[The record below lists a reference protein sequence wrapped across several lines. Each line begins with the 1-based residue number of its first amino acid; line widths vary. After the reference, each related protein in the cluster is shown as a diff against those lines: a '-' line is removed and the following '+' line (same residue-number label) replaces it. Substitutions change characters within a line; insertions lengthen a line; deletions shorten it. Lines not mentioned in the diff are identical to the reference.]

1 MSVIQHNYPRAID
14 FSQRDSLKQI
24 LVDSPVLTSYEVS
37 WDTIHFL
44 YHREPAHETPE
55 CQFKQH
61 LISIYLKPFEARR
74 WVNGRWC
81 QENYQSGDI
90 SLFPADQTAP
100 KSQCDHE
107 DECIHLCLETPFFER
122 VVYEAV
128 NTNRLEIVPN
138 FKFRDALIQQ
148 IGLELKTELESGGV
162 ESRLYAQSMATVL
175 CVHLLRRYSTCQPII
190 KQYADGL
197 PKWKLDRVLTYI
209 QTHFDQD
216 ISLTE
221 LADLVEMSSHYFA
234 CLFKQSIGFSPHQ
247 YLIDCRIKRA
257 KQLLREQKLSIV
269 EICQQ
274 VGYQS
279 QSYFTK
285 VFRKHTGITPK
296 KFRDSL

>member
-1 MSVIQHNYPRAID
+1 MVQ
-14 FSQRDSLKQI
+14 
-24 LVDSPVLTSYEVS
+24 SPTFTSYGVG
-37 WDTIHFL
+37 WDAIHFL
-44 YHREPAHETPE
+44 YDRQPAHETPS

-74 WVNGRWC
+74 WVNGRWQ
-81 QENYQSGDI
+81 QENYNSGDI

-100 KSQCDHE
+100 KSQCETE
-107 DECIHLCLETPFFER
+107 DECIHLCLETPLFER

-128 NTNRLEIVPN
+128 DSDRVEIVPN
-138 FKFRDALIQQ
+138 FKFQDALIRQ
-148 IGLELKTELESGGV
+148 IGLELKTELELGGV
-162 ESRLYAQSMATVL
+162 ESRLYAESMATAL
-175 CVHLLRRYSTCQPII
+175 SIHILRRYSTCQPII
-190 KQYADGL
+190 KDYADGL
-197 PKWKLDRVLTYI
+197 PKWKLERVLSYI
-209 QTHFDQD
+209 QTHLDQD

-221 LADLVEMSSHYFA
+221 LAELIGMSSHYFA
-234 CLFKQSIGFSPHQ
+234 CLFKQSIGLSPHQ

-257 KQLLREQKLSIV
+257 KQLLVRQELPIV

-285 VFRKHTGITPK
+285 IFRKHTGITPK